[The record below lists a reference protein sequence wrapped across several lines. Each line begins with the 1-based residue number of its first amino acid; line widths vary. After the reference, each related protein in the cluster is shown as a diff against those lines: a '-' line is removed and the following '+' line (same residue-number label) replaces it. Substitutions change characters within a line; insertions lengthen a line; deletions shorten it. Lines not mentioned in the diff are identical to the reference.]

1 LLTLEDAVEADIAN
15 DGPLTFDNDPEEVE
29 EDDAITTFL
38 AVYNIAI

>member
-15 DGPLTFDNDPEEVE
+15 DGPITFDIPEEVE